1 MLASP
6 AFGQADLTNC
16 ERELIHLAGSVQ
28 PHGLLLVVREPGL
41 HIVQA
46 SANVQALLGV
56 AAQSLLSQ
64 PLTGLGGDL
73 EARVQRART
82 DSVDL
87 SEPLPLRCRLPV
99 AGAERERVVEFEG
112 MLHRIH
118 CGAAEGEASSLLLI
132 EIEPAGGAAASSGKA
147 ICSVDIP
154 TGPLRELLGDAVQ
167 RFSSAT
173 GIGTL
178 ADSVVRCFRDMFGYD
193 RVMVYKFDPDG
204 HGKIIAEARES
215 GLDSLLGMQY
225 PATDIPQRARELYL
239 RNRLRVLVDVHYDAV
254 PLVPRRLPPGA
265 VAGLAT
271 DLNDGAPGEEL
282 DMSMSHLRS
291 MSPLHLQYLKNMG
304 VTATLVVSLVRE
316 GRLWGLIA
324 CHHYS
329 ARNLRFAVRA
339 AADLLAEVAST
350 RIAAIENH
358 AHAQVTIQVRR
369 LEQRLVEA
377 TSTEGDWR
385 LALFRNPRTVLQP
398 LEASGAA
405 LFHEGEILTAG
416 ETPSTAELRALS
428 QWVDAQAFTGVFKC
442 SSVVRTN
449 PALDSLTPT
458 ASGVLAVRLS
468 ASRPD
473 FLMWFR
479 KEQLLNVTWAG
490 DPTKPMVASNPMEL
504 SPRSSFAAW
513 SEIVRGTAQP
523 WSNGEVALARGFG
536 ATLVD
541 IIVQINAVRLL
552 IAEHQLAGIRATV
565 GSSNEPVL
573 IADPHGRTLF
583 ANDAFAALVKR
594 PPGVGSGGSGGAS
607 EASFNDLAALF
618 TEPAAVAAVLA
629 SLGRERR
636 PWRGELALRLA
647 GAKALPVAVRAE
659 VVPARDGSVLG
670 FFLIFVDLTD
680 RQRAA
685 EAHHHLE
692 RSLARASDHAP
703 LHEGPQNAPHASHP
717 ALPNGPGQ
725 RGDVLGT
732 ILANAS
738 LAAMDIADGG
748 SAQGVA
754 PMLEELEA
762 STRRATELYGRM
774 HLFGA

>member
-28 PHGLLLVVREPGL
+28 PHGLLLAVREPGL
-41 HIVQA
+41 NIVQA

-56 AAQSLLSQ
+56 PAQSLLGQ
-64 PLTGLGGDL
+64 LLAGLGGDL
-73 EARVQRART
+73 AACVQRART
-82 DSVDL
+82 AAADL
-87 SEPLPLRCRLPV
+87 TEPLPLRCRLPV
-99 AGAERERVVEFEG
+99 DGAERAFEG

-118 CGAAEGEASSLLLI
+118 CGAAEGVASSLLLI
-132 EIEPAGGAAASSGKA
+132 EIEPVGGASASGAKA
-147 ICSVDIP
+147 IHTVDIP
-154 TGPLRELLGDAVQ
+154 TEPLRELLGDAVQ
-167 RFSSAT
+167 RFSAAT

-204 HGKIIAEARES
+204 HGKIIAEAREPR
-215 GLDSLLGMQY
+215 LDSLLGMQY

-239 RNRLRVLVDVHYDAV
+239 RNRLRVLVDVHYEAV
-254 PLVPRRLPPGA
+254 PLVPRRWPPSA
-265 VAGLAT
+265 ANAFEA
-271 DLNDGAPGEEL
+271 DPQGEEL
-282 DMSMSHLRS
+282 DMSMCHLRS

-329 ARNLRFAVRA
+329 TRNLRFAVRA

-377 TSTEGDWR
+377 TSSEGDWR

-405 LFHEGEILTAG
+405 LFHESEILTAG
-416 ETPSTAELRALS
+416 ETPSTAELRVLAN
-428 QWVDAQAFTGVFKC
+428 WVDAQAFSGVFNC
-442 SSVVRTN
+442 ASVARKN

-458 ASGVLAVRLS
+458 ASGVLAVKLS
-468 ASRPD
+468 ATRPD
-473 FLMWFR
+473 YLMWFR

-490 DPTKPMVASNPMEL
+490 DPTKPMVANNPMEL

-523 WSNGEVALARGFG
+523 WSNGELALARGFG
-536 ATLVD
+536 ATLID

-573 IADPHGRTLF
+573 IADPLGRTLF

-594 PPGVGSGGSGGAS
+594 PRGGAS
-607 EASFNDLAALF
+607 GTSGTSGNAGAADASFHDLAALF
-618 TEPAAVAAVLA
+618 TEPAAVTGLLA
-629 SLGRERR
+629 TLGQERR
-636 PWRGELALRLA
+636 PWRGELALRLT
-647 GAKALPVAVRAE
+647 GAPALPVAVRAE

-670 FFLIFVDLTD
+670 FFLIFIDLTD
-680 RQRAA
+680 KQRAA
-685 EAHHHLE
+685 EAHRHLE
-692 RSLARASDHAP
+692 QSLALASDHAP
-703 LHEGPQNAPHASHP
+703 DLEAPRDAPRGGHAT
-717 ALPNGPGQ
+717 APNGLGQ
-725 RGDVLGT
+725 RGDVLGA
-732 ILANAS
+732 ILPNAS
-738 LAAMDIADGG
+738 LAAMDITDSG

-762 STRRATELYGRM
+762 STRRATDLFSRM
-774 HLFGA
+774 RLFGA